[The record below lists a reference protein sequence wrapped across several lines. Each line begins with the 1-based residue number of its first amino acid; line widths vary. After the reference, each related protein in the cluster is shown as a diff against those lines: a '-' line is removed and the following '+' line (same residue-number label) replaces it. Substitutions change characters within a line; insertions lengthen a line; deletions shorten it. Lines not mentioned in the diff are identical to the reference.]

1 MVCLHKIFSFDC
13 SKHCI
18 ERDPLQAPG
27 IAGSLD
33 GEKSKDLKNL
43 SDLLDTHQ
51 VQPTEVRH
59 QTRSRSSPLPGH
71 ETQTLQAGIEDIE
84 VISKG
89 GDSVALLKSLEE
101 DVYSKVIL

>member
-1 MVCLHKIFSFDC
+1 MFPALKG
-13 SKHCI
+13 
-18 ERDPLQAPG
+18 PLQAPG

-33 GEKSKDLKNL
+33 GEIGRCGGLKNL

-51 VQPTEVRH
+51 AQPTEVRH

-71 ETQTLQAGIEDIE
+71 ETQTLQAARVTRRGGI